1 MVYNLYVIKQSRP
14 SAVYPTERGVRMKE
28 RLIPGLVLI
37 CLLLIALV
45 VLMTLIPMKSIVD
58 ETKRRKVSK
67 KNAGGAETKRDE
79 LLKEYEK

>member
-1 MVYNLYVIKQSRP
+1 
-14 SAVYPTERGVRMKE
+14 MKE

-58 ETKRRKVSK
+58 ETKRRHAKSNNK
-67 KNAGGAETKRDE
+67 KNSVVTKQRN
-79 LLKEYEK
+79 K